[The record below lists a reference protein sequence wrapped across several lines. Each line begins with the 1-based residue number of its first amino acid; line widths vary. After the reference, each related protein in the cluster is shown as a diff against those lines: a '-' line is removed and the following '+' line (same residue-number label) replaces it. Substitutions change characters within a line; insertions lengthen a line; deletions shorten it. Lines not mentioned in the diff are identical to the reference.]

1 MFIRRQINKNKTQKK
16 MSKRHEKVIPQNKKP
31 RILNIYKENI
41 RPNQQPEKSKLQQ
54 NEFMSYT

>member
-31 RILNIYKENI
+31 LILNIYEESI
-41 RPNQQPEKSKLQQ
+41 RPNQQPEKSKLKPQ
-54 NEFMSYT
+54 